1 MAARSRRSALAIGL
15 LFLLTSVFTLAAPV
29 ATFGWSGGTF
39 SSTSESDL
47 VAMTNRARASA
58 GLKALK
64 VDSTLHSVAR
74 WRSKDMID
82 RNYFSHSIPGYGKV
96 WDKLNAIGYCYN
108 VAGENIGWNNYP
120 DDSRDR
126 RHPAAPSWTRPGH
139 RANIMGKTWDVI
151 GIGAY
156 KGSSG
161 KKMWTVLFADKCGS
175 TAPKPTPKPTPE
187 ADRTADPAGRPRSPP
202 PGRRRDRPEGGPRRD
217 ARAHPGTDARA
228 RAGGHVA
235 GRQPDLPR
243 AGRIGR
249 RAVGA
254 DLDPAGR
261 SRRGGR
267 APRRRSPDIGWTAR
281 NDRRRS
287 GRLLLRRWM
296 MTVATRAPQRATP
309 DPAPADRDVAQASS
323 EASSPMPIILEAHDL
338 TKSYP
343 LGSTVVEAL
352 RGVSLTVAGRRV
364 RRPDGAV
371 GLGQVHAAPGPRRPR
386 PADHRRGRSSRARRS
401 ASCRTTGRPGCAAIG
416 PASSSSPSTSSRCST
431 RPRTSACR
439 SRSPARIRPAASCAE
454 RVRDAIGL
462 VDLIGK
468 EHHKPDQ
475 LSAGEQQRVA
485 IARALVTRPAL
496 LFADEPTGNLDYTT
510 GTEILDALWRSCVER
525 GQTVVLVTHDSKA
538 AAYADR
544 VLVIGDGRIRETI
557 ELGRRDSHD
566 ATPLIARLARLGL

>member
-1 MAARSRRSALAIGL
+1 MSVPTHPTTARSRRSALAIGM
-15 LFLLTSVFTLAAPV
+15 LFLLTSVFTLAVPV
-29 ATFGWSGGTF
+29 ATLAWSSGTF

-64 VDSTLHSVAR
+64 VDSTLHTVAR

-120 DDSRDR
+120 DDIAT
-126 RHPAAPSWTRPGH
+126 AAIQQAFMDSAGH

-156 KGSSG
+156 KGPTG

-175 TAPKPTPKPTPE
+175 TAPKPTPKPTP
-187 ADRTADPAGRPRSPP
+187 AGRPHGRRPGRPRSPP
-202 PGRRRDRPEGGPRRD
+202 PGRRRDRRPKPAAAATPQLTPAPTPELGPESTAPLPGDNLIFPAEPAAVVRR
-217 ARAHPGTDARA
+217 G
-228 RAGGHVA
+228 
-235 GRQPDLPR
+235 
-243 AGRIGR
+243 
-249 RAVGA
+249 AVGA
-254 DLDPAGR
+254 DLDPAWR
-261 SRRGGR
+261 SRPGGR
-267 APRRRSPDIGWTAR
+267 APGGRSPDLGWIAW

-296 MTVATRAPQRATP
+296 MTVATRAPRRATP
-309 DPAPADRDVAQASS
+309 DPVATDRDAGPRVA
-323 EASSPMPIILEAHDL
+323 EASSPMPVILEAHDL

-352 RGVSLTVAGRRV
+352 RGVSLTVQAGEFVALMGPSGSGKSTLLQVLGGLDRPTTGEVILEGETISELSDDRATRLRRDRTGFV
-364 RRPDGAV
+364 FQSFNLIPLLDASENV
-371 GLGQVHAAPGPRRPR
+371 GLPFTIAGEDPT
-386 PADHRRGRSSRARRS
+386 RGEL
-401 ASCRTTGRPGCAAIG
+401 
-416 PASSSSPSTSSRCST
+416 
-431 RPRTSACR
+431 
-439 SRSPARIRPAASCAE
+439 AE

-462 VDLIGK
+462 VDLVGK

-485 IARALVTRPAL
+485 IARALVDPAG
-496 LFADEPTGNLDYTT
+496 PPV
-510 GTEILDALWRSCVER
+510 RR
-525 GQTVVLVTHDSKA
+525 R
-538 AAYADR
+538 ADR
-544 VLVIGDGRIRETI
+544 QPRLHDRHRDPRCPVALVRRARPDGRPR
-557 ELGRRDSHD
+557 H
-566 ATPLIARLARLGL
+566 P